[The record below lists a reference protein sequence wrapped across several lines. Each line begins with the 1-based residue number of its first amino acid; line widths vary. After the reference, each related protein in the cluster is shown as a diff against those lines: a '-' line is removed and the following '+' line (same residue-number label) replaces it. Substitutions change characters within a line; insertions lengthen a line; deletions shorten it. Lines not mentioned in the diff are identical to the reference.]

1 MEGDAMPTI
10 RMLIAVLAVV
20 SALGLVACGGGPE
33 TVTDETVVTEQQVE
47 TEVETDVETDV
58 ETVDDDSGGS
68 GEDDSGGD
76 DDDAGDCPPGEVLS
90 APGNKCRPADDSGT
104 GG

>member
-1 MEGDAMPTI
+1 MPTI

-58 ETVDDDSGGS
+58 ETVDDDSSGS
-68 GEDDSGGD
+68 GE